1 MKRDAKVA
9 ATLFTLLLALL
20 LAACNLSA
28 APGPS
33 NQVISG
39 PPVVQIQAPL
49 PNSSYLEGVA
59 VNIQAQVQNA
69 GSGPASVTFS
79 ADGVAFDNQT
89 DLNSA
94 GTGTFNAGAGWT
106 ASGAGAHVLSVVARR
121 DDGSSSAPASVTVN
135 VISQGAGPTRGDG
148 GAGDS
153 GSDGDAGPQ
162 EGEPAREEPT
172 ERPEPTSDL
181 PMARV
186 LRGAYVRGG
195 PDTRFAPPIGSI
207 AAGDQVE
214 LLAVNIHKTWYK
226 IRYYNGE
233 GWVFG
238 SLLEVTGDVED
249 LPAVWGPPLPEP
261 TPVPPTAA
269 PVAVVPTAVPVGDVD
284 LVAGEMR
291 HGSPGGVIRC
301 GVGFNI
307 EVDVANVGT
316 TRSPAGRVRFVD
328 YAYKRDGSRLDDTP
342 QAEVAQFPPI
352 EPGQTVGAS
361 AWLTVTRHFNQPHN
375 ITAIVNFDNAIP
387 ERTAD
392 NNTSTLGTGYTLAK
406 EGGTCE

>member
-1 MKRDAKVA
+1 MRRDAKVA
-9 ATLFTLLLALL
+9 TTLFALLLALL
-20 LAACNLSA
+20 LAACNLSV

-33 NQVISG
+33 NRVLSG

-69 GSGPASVTFS
+69 GSGPAIVTFS

-94 GTGTFNAGAGWT
+94 GTGAFNAGAGWT

-135 VISQGAGPTRGDG
+135 VISQGAGPTQGDG
-148 GAGDS
+148 DAGDG
-153 GSDGDAGPQ
+153 GSDGDAGRRD
-162 EGEPAREEPT
+162 GEPAREPEPT
-172 ERPEPTSDL
+172 DVPEPTSDR

-186 LRGAYVRGG
+186 LRGAYVRDG

-226 IRYYNGE
+226 IKYYNGE

-238 SLLEVTGDVED
+238 SLLEVSGDVED

-269 PVAVVPTAVPVGDVD
+269 PVVVVPTAVPVANVN
-284 LVAGEMR
+284 LVAGNMR
-291 HGSPGGVIRC
+291 HNQASGNIVCGQGFSVEIDVHNPNTVRSAGGTVHFLDYASRGGGVFDR
-301 GVGFNI
+301 GNI
-307 EVDVANVGT
+307 ARVSANF
-316 TRSPAGRVRFVD
+316 A
-328 YAYKRDGSRLDDTP
+328 
-342 QAEVAQFPPI
+342 PI
-352 EPGQTVGAS
+352 EPGQTIGVS
-361 AWLTVTRHFNQPHN
+361 APMTIGFHYNETHTLRACINRVCDFQEPDVADEGHFN
-375 ITAIVNFDNAIP
+375 
-387 ERTAD
+387 
-392 NNTSTLGTGYTLAK
+392 YTLRK
-406 EGGTCE
+406 GNCP